1 MPTSPTSTRSEPSD
15 LEPTTCE
22 SIFVKN
28 RLVARISN
36 GTLWGLGLFGLA
48 RIATMIVAWVA
59 MAARPEQGI
68 TEILTDWDGNWNEI
82 AATDLYAP
90 FSSDGPDSLL
100 RWRTLAFF
108 PILPLVTRG
117 LHEITGIGVHVLGPL
132 VSMVVGAA
140 AFAILGKYLFERV
153 GRATAVIAM
162 SLMLFSPNGFVL
174 SMFYTEGLM
183 ILFTVLTLKD
193 LDEKRWVR
201 AGVFAALGGL
211 TRPSGFVLVVPC
223 VVATVQHIRKGST
236 ESRRRW
242 TALSAPAI
250 APVGFL
256 FWVAYVALR
265 TGVTTGYFRLQSEA
279 WGARVDFGRRFLT
292 ETWFTLTDVRFDL
305 DVRVSVLTVL
315 VIGCGGLILGY
326 RQKMPATWL
335 ALAATLVVVTVVNE
349 RQASGAR
356 FILPAFPL
364 FVAWARALPRQ
375 VSGAVIGASAAAM
388 GALFLVSV
396 TFWNYTP

>member
-1 MPTSPTSTRSEPSD
+1 MRLERSD

-22 SIFVKN
+22 SGFVKN

-36 GTLWGLGLFGLA
+36 GALWGLGLFGLA
-48 RIATMIVAWVA
+48 RIATLAVAWVA

-90 FSSDGPDSLL
+90 FSSEGPDSIL

-108 PILPLVTRG
+108 PILPLLTRG
-117 LHEITGIGVHVLGPL
+117 LHEISGIGVHVLGPL
-132 VSMVVGAA
+132 VSMVIGAA
-140 AFAILGKYLFERV
+140 AFAVLGRYLFERV
-153 GRATAVIAM
+153 GRTTAIVAL

-223 VVATVQHIRKGST
+223 VVAAVQHVRGGST
-236 ESRRRW
+236 ESRQRW
-242 TALSAPAI
+242 IALAAPVI
-250 APVGFL
+250 APIGFTV
-256 FWVAYVALR
+256 WVAYVALR
-265 TGVTTGYFRLQSEA
+265 TGVTTGYFRIQSEA
-279 WGARVDFGRRFLT
+279 WGARVDFGRTFAA
-292 ETWFTLTDVRFDL
+292 ETWSTLTDIRFDL
-305 DVRVSVLTVL
+305 DVRVSVLAVL
-315 VIGCGGLILGY
+315 VIGCGGLFLGC
-326 RQKMPATWL
+326 RQRMPATWL
-335 ALAATLVVVTVVNE
+335 ALAATLVVVTAFNA

-364 FVAWARALPRQ
+364 FVAWARAIPRQ
-375 VSGAVIGASAAAM
+375 VSGAVIGVSAATM

>member
-1 MPTSPTSTRSEPSD
+1 
-15 LEPTTCE
+15 
-22 SIFVKN
+22 VKN
-28 RLVARISN
+28 RLAARISN
-36 GTLWGLGLFGLA
+36 GALWGLGLFGVARLA
-48 RIATMIVAWVA
+48 TLVVAWVA

-82 AATDLYAP
+82 AAADLYAP
-90 FSSDGPDSLL
+90 FASDGPDSIL

-108 PILPLVTRG
+108 PILPLLTRG
-117 LHEITGIGVHVLGPL
+117 LHEISGIGIHLLGPL
-132 VSMVVGAA
+132 ASMVIGAA
-140 AFAILGKYLFERV
+140 AFALLGRYLFERV
-153 GRATAVIAM
+153 GRSTAIVAL

-211 TRPSGFVLVVPC
+211 TRPSGFVLIVPC
-223 VVATVQHIRKGST
+223 VVAAVQHIRASNV
-236 ESRRRW
+236 ERRW
-242 TALSAPAI
+242 VALGAPVI
-250 APVGFL
+250 APIGFI

-265 TGVTTGYFRLQSEA
+265 TGVTTGYFRIQSEA
-279 WGARVDFGRRFLT
+279 WGARVDFGRTFVS
-292 ETWFTLTDVRFDL
+292 ETWSTLTDIRFDL
-305 DVRVSVLTVL
+305 DVRVSVLAVL
-315 VIGCGGLILGY
+315 VIGCGGLILGH

-335 ALAATLVVVTVVNE
+335 ALAATLVAVTAFNA

-364 FVAWARALPRQ
+364 FVAWARAIPRQ